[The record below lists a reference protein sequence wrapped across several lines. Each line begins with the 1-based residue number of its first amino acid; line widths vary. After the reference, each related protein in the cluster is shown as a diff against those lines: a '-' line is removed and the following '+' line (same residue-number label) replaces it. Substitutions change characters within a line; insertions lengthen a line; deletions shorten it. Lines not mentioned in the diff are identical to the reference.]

1 MHIATADPDKADSF
15 KDQTLKDDLSIKKD
29 DIKTVLKEF
38 KKNAADDI
46 FFRYLARLVIDNY
59 DNDFDFYYRLIQVD
73 SSNNIFSG
81 KSTLSAVKASISTIS
96 LSRTLPTTPNSRPR
110 STVVLQI
117 MR

>member
-59 DNDFDFYYRLIQVD
+59 DDDFDFYYR
-73 SSNNIFSG
+73 
-81 KSTLSAVKASISTIS
+81 
-96 LSRTLPTTPNSRPR
+96 
-110 STVVLQI
+110 
-117 MR
+117 